1 MIYLF
6 GPAKSLLNVFVTVA
20 SLYPSEYPMFPLLVY
35 GWSWQHPFP
44 QRIFRAVLSS
54 DLNSGP
60 RESGRAPDRH
70 HLLQI
75 GRLRSREGWILSKVA
90 GIEQRQEPRS
100 LGSQCSACSIR
111 QTIAWNTPNQDH
123 NVVIKIFTCMK
134 NFYYLKL
141 MYYRWNQ

>member
-1 MIYLF
+1 MSYLRHRIAEYLCY
-6 GPAKSLLNVFVTVA
+6 GGKSAPERVPHASTVNVW
-20 SLYPSEYPMFPLLVY
+20 
-35 GWSWQHPFP
+35 WSRQHPFP

-70 HLLQI
+70 RLLQI

-90 GIEQRQEPRS
+90 GTEWRQEPRS
-100 LGSQCSACSIR
+100 LGSQCSACSIL